1 MLTFLKTTGS
11 RLIIGLAG
19 LAVLAVLGVTNVI
32 SGTEVYGAVTGLLG
46 LLLGGEI
53 AIGSA
58 SSTTPTTT
66 TTAAKPTQSSG
77 VTVLPSQQH
86 QG

>member
-32 SGTEVYGAVTGLLG
+32 TGTEVYGAVTGLLG

-66 TTAAKPTQSSG
+66 TTAAPTQPSG
-77 VTVLPSQQH
+77 VKVLPSASQQ